1 MADGI
6 KMSYSEMDAI
16 SDELHT
22 IVDEIITNT
31 EQMLSKVNTL
41 CESWDSAASQ
51 RHLDEFT
58 NVAGN
63 VDKLTD
69 MVNELI
75 TSIKNYRADMEELD
89 NSYS

>member
-22 IVDEIITNT
+22 IVDEIITNK

-51 RHLDEFT
+51 RHQDEFT

>member
-22 IVDEIITNT
+22 IVDEIITNK

-41 CESWDSAASQ
+41 CVSWDSAASQ

>member
-6 KMSYSEMDAI
+6 RMSYSEMDAI

-22 IVDEIITNT
+22 IVDEIITNK

-51 RHLDEFT
+51 RHQDEFA

>member
-22 IVDEIITNT
+22 IVDEIITNK

-41 CESWDSAASQ
+41 CDSWDSAASQ
-51 RHLDEFT
+51 RHQDEFT